1 MFAFIITF
9 IIISFFFKTIG
20 SLMYNLMNN
29 NNGRR
34 NNISGP
40 FGQIIEEF
48 LRNIHMSGQH
58 KGQKQYFNNQ
68 QGSQQRSRSQ
78 SSSSN
83 ASNFISS
90 KEAYDILGLKGSES
104 EEEIKAAYRNLVKK
118 FHPDAGGNDY
128 FCRKLTEAKDFL
140 LEK

>member
-29 NNGRR
+29 SNGRR
-34 NNISGP
+34 NHVSGP

-48 LRNIHMSGQH
+48 LRNIHMSGQQR
-58 KGQKQYFNNQ
+58 GQKQYFNNQ
-68 QGSQQRSRSQ
+68 QGSQQKSRSQ
-78 SSSSN
+78 SASTSG
-83 ASNFISS
+83 SNFLSR
-90 KEAYDILGLKGSES
+90 KEAYEILGLKGSES
-104 EEEIKAAYRNLVKK
+104 EDEIKAAYRNLVKK
-118 FHPDAGGNDY
+118 FHPDAGGNEY

-140 LEK
+140 MEK